1 MNLKIKEIQEQIKA
15 MGIDGWLLY
24 DFQGL
29 NPLAKKLLGIQKAML
44 TRRWY
49 CWIPANGSPTVLC
62 HHIERQGFEQLSVEI
77 ACFSSWREME
87 VGLSN
92 LLNKSQRLAMEYSPN
107 CFIPY
112 VSKVDAG
119 TVEMV
124 RNLGKEIVSSADLIQ
139 YFEARWSEDQ
149 LRTHMLA
156 SQKLM
161 QLFFE
166 ILEQISQTTKNNLF
180 LTEYQVQQ
188 TMWKKFQHLGL
199 QSSSPPIVAVNQN
212 SNNPHYEPSMES
224 SAEIKRGDF
233 LLIDFWAKLLQS
245 HSVYA
250 DYTWVVFLGDKI
262 PNQILNV
269 WKIVKQAR
277 DSAIQFVEHRHTTGT
292 STKGWEVD
300 QVARKVISKAGFG
313 GAFLHRTGHSI
324 GENDHGNGA
333 NMDSLETKDERV
345 LIPHTGF
352 SIEPGIYLPE
362 FGIRSEIN
370 IYLGN
375 NDLRVTGEPIQ
386 QEILKI

>member
-1 MNLKIKEIQEQIKA
+1 
-15 MGIDGWLLY
+15 
-24 DFQGL
+24 
-29 NPLAKKLLGIQKAML
+29 ML

-49 CWIPANGSPTVLC
+49 CWIPANGSPTLLC
-62 HHIERQGFEQLSVEI
+62 HHIERQGFQHLSVEI
-77 ACFSSWREME
+77 ACFSSWKEME
-87 VGLSN
+87 AGLSK
-92 LLNKSQRLAMEYSPN
+92 LLNTSQRLAMEYSPN

-112 VSKVDAG
+112 VSRVDAG

-139 YFEARWSEDQ
+139 YFEARWSKDQ
-149 LRTHMLA
+149 LRTHLLA
-156 SQKLM
+156 SKKLM

-166 ILEQISQTTKNNLF
+166 ILEQISQTTRNNLF

-188 TMWKKFQHLGL
+188 TILEKYKHQGL

-212 SNNPHYEPSMES
+212 SNNPHYEPSLES
-224 SAEIKRGDF
+224 SADIKRGDF
-233 LLIDFWAKLLQS
+233 LLIDFWAKLLQP

-250 DYTWVVFLGDKI
+250 DYTWVVFLGDEI

-269 WKIVKQAR
+269 WEVVKKAR
-277 DSAIQFVEHRHTTGT
+277 DDAIRFVEHRHTTGT

-300 QVARKVISKAGFG
+300 QVARQVISKAGFG
-313 GAFLHRTGHSI
+313 DAFLHRTGHSI

-345 LIPHTGF
+345 LIPHTSF
-352 SIEPGIYLPE
+352 SIEPGIYLPD

-375 NDLRVTGEPIQ
+375 NDIRVTGEPIQ

>member
-1 MNLKIKEIQEQIKA
+1 MNLKIEEIQEQIKA
-15 MGIDGWLLY
+15 MKIDGWLLY

-29 NPLAKKLLGIQKAML
+29 NPLAQKILGVQKTML

-49 CWIPANGSPTVLC
+49 CWIPAKGSPTLLC
-62 HHIERQGFEQLSVEI
+62 HRIEQQGFLHLSVQI
-77 ACFSSWREME
+77 SCFSSFKEME
-87 VGLSN
+87 AG
-92 LLNKSQRLAMEYSPN
+92 LNKMLNQSRRLAMEYSPN

-112 VSKVDAG
+112 ISKVDAG

-124 RNLGKEIVSSADLIQ
+124 RKLGKEIVSSADLIQ

-149 LRTHMLA
+149 LKTHLLA

-161 QLFFE
+161 HLFFE
-166 ILEQISQTTKNNLF
+166 ILKQVSQTTKNNLS

-188 TMWKKFQHLGL
+188 IMWKKFKHLGL
-199 QSSSPPIVAVNQN
+199 QSSSPPIVAVNKN
-212 SNNPHYEPSMES
+212 SNNPHYEPILES
-224 SAEIKRGDF
+224 SAKIKRGDF
-233 LLIDFWAKLLQS
+233 LLIDFWAKSLQS

-250 DYTWVVFLGDKI
+250 DYTWVAFLGDAI
-262 PNQILNV
+262 PNKILNV
-269 WKIVKQAR
+269 WEVVKQAR
-277 DSAIQFVEHRHTTGT
+277 DSAIHFVEHRHSTGT

-313 GAFLHRTGHSI
+313 GAFPHRTGHSI

-352 SIEPGIYLPE
+352 SIEPGIYLPD
-362 FGIRSEIN
+362 FGIRSEVN
-370 IYLGN
+370 IYLGDN
-375 NDLRVTGEPIQ
+375 NIQVTGEPIQ
-386 QEILKI
+386 KEILKI